1 MRLYTRILIV
11 ASSIGACAGCGMGA
25 VPVSTVIPDPL
36 VQALPLTVA
45 VIYDEDFSRYTYE
58 EKATGADWSID
69 LGDTN
74 VRMLDRV
81 LSSTFASV
89 VRRDAMPAEG
99 ESLAGIDLVLKPEI
113 DEYAFLTPEDS
124 GVDFYSVSIR
134 YNLVAFTPNGAPI
147 DRWQINSYGRTKAKK
162 ISPKD
167 SLAAATDVALRDAA
181 AALALDFQQ
190 RPQILA
196 LLPGAPGND
205 GSETETTQTR

>member
-1 MRLYTRILIV
+1 MRLHTRILIV
-11 ASSIGACAGCGMGA
+11 AASLAAAGCGPGA
-25 VPVSTVIPDPL
+25 VPVATEIPDPV
-36 VQALPLTVA
+36 VQPLPLTVA
-45 VIYDEDFSRYTYE
+45 VVYDEEFSHYTYE
-58 EKATGADWSID
+58 EKATGADWKID
-69 LGDTN
+69 LGDSN

-81 LSSTFASV
+81 LASSFTKV
-89 VRRDAMPAEG
+89 VRRDSMPREG
-99 ESLAGIDLVLKPEI
+99 ESLAGIDFVLKPEV

-134 YNLVAFTPNGAPI
+134 YNLSAYAPNGAPL

-167 SLAAATDVALRDAA
+167 SLRAATDVALRDAA

-196 LLPGAPGND
+196 LLQTAPGKD
-205 GSETETTQTR
+205 GTEATQAR

>member
-1 MRLYTRILIV
+1 MRLHTRILIV
-11 ASSIGACAGCGMGA
+11 ADSIAAAGCGPGA
-25 VPVSTVIPDPL
+25 VPVATVIPDPL

-45 VIYDEDFSRYTYE
+45 VVYDDDFTHYAYE
-58 EKATGADWSID
+58 EKATGADWNID
-69 LGDTN
+69 LGDSN

-81 LSSTFASV
+81 LASSFSNV

-99 ESLAGIDLVLKPEI
+99 ESLTGIDFVLKPEV
-113 DEYAFLTPEDS
+113 DEYAFLTPEDA

-134 YNLVAFTPNGAPI
+134 YNLVAYTPSGAPI

-196 LLPGAPGND
+196 LLPQAPGND
-205 GSETETTQTR
+205 GSEATQAR